1 MVVLSYIFASLAAT
15 ISVQAGPIEKRGT
28 VGNDVIVGLAAAVP
42 SGSVGTVYTTYQPYL
57 KIANGCV
64 PFPGVDASGNTNG
77 GLAPSGS
84 SNGGCSSSTGQI
96 YVRGATSG
104 SYYGLMYSW
113 YMPKDEPSDGLGHR
127 HEWEGVIIWLSSATS
142 TTAANIVAVCPSA
155 HGAWDCTTTGFTL
168 SGTGPLIKYQSI
180 WPVNHQMFQTTTK
193 GGKQPLVAWESMSTA
208 VRSALESADFG
219 SATVPF
225 KESTF
230 AENLAKATF

>member
-1 MVVLSYIFASLAAT
+1 M
-15 ISVQAGPIEKRGT
+15 
-28 VGNDVIVGLAAAVP
+28 
-42 SGSVGTVYTTYQPYL
+42 
-57 KIANGCV
+57 
-64 PFPGVDASGNTNG
+64 
-77 GLAPSGS
+77 
-84 SNGGCSSSTGQI
+84 
-96 YVRGATSG
+96 RGATSG
-104 SYYGLMYSW
+104 SYYGLMYTYTNHHPPYPPSTYMNRYSW

-168 SGTGPLIKYQSI
+168 SGTGPLIKYQSV